1 MGLLCAVYEQMI
13 APIQVNPSTR
23 EELAALKSSR
33 RETYDELL
41 RNLMMPIPKG
51 DGFRVGWLNARLDLR
66 AGRAVSH
73 GQVKRP
79 LGL

>member
-1 MGLLCAVYEQMI
+1 MI

-33 RETYDELL
+33 RETCDELL
-41 RNLMMPIPKG
+41 RKLLMLIPEG
-51 DGFRVGWLNARLDLR
+51 DEEGVYADAFRIGLLNARLDLR

>member
-1 MGLLCAVYEQMI
+1 MCSLCAVYELMMTT
-13 APIQVNPSTR
+13 IQVSPSTQ

-66 AGRAVSH
+66 SGRVISN
-73 GQVKRP
+73 GQVKRQ

>member
-1 MGLLCAVYEQMI
+1 MI

-33 RETYDELL
+33 RETCDELL
-41 RNLMMPIPKG
+41 RKLLMLIPEG
-51 DGFRVGWLNARLDLR
+51 DEEGVYADAFRIGLLNARLDLR
-66 AGRAVSH
+66 AGRVVSH
-73 GQVKRP
+73 GQVKRQ